1 MGDKIFVSISGFFML
16 LPFVFYIITFF
27 NKAEIFI
34 YLVFIS
40 FGIAVI
46 FMLITIGVI
55 IVRKKENKLLMNLKD
70 YYEKKDN

>member
-1 MGDKIFVSISGFFML
+1 ML